1 MEKTFIFAGFGGQG
15 MLLIGKFMAM
25 ACMLDGKHV
34 SWLPSYGPEMRGGTA
49 NCSVIVSDE
58 PVASPLVDKAD
69 VIVAMNRPSL
79 DKFEDHVKPGGV
91 LVINS
96 SIIDRKAVRD
106 DIQVVYCDA
115 NAIAESIGN
124 PKGANVAI
132 LGAVLEKVPVTT
144 VEQMTE
150 AIRIAGNV
158 NGKTIRQLPVV
169 TEVAALYRRKLFLG
183 TEDGQVLDA
192 KSWLRV
198 EWNRSGLPLNRSNE
212 ACGVKNAATRK
223 YLTADWLWYWPP
235 GEAVE
240 KMAAYC
246 TQHGK
251 PTNRPYFSLDG
262 KSPITA
268 KDWDDLRAVWH
279 HKNGITNVWSRPP
292 LADAE
297 RLKGTMERSAPRTY
311 KPTQQSAAHLN
322 QKPLDLML
330 MQVEAT
336 TNEGDVVW
344 EPFGGLASASVASA
358 LLGRN
363 AYVAEVDPTFVEL
376 ASTRLSEADA
386 HFREYGVYRKE

>member
-150 AIRIAGNV
+150 AIRTVKKRIRFAG
-158 NGKTIRQLPVV
+158 
-169 TEVAALYRRKLFLG
+169 
-183 TEDGQVLDA
+183 
-192 KSWLRV
+192 
-198 EWNRSGLPLNRSNE
+198 WNKDE
-212 ACGVKNAATRK
+212 
-223 YLTADWLWYWPP
+223 
-235 GEAVE
+235 
-240 KMAAYC
+240 
-246 TQHGK
+246 
-251 PTNRPYFSLDG
+251 RPES
-262 KSPITA
+262 K
-268 KDWDDLRAVWH
+268 R
-279 HKNGITNVWSRPP
+279 
-292 LADAE
+292 
-297 RLKGTMERSAPRTY
+297 Y
-311 KPTQQSAAHLN
+311 KPY
-322 QKPLDLML
+322 K
-330 MQVEAT
+330 
-336 TNEGDVVW
+336 
-344 EPFGGLASASVASA
+344 
-358 LLGRN
+358 LGRN
-363 AYVAEVDPTFVEL
+363 QYGCVICRWYHILEL
-376 ASTRLSEADA
+376 ELDGET
-386 HFREYGVYRKE
+386 YGVYFPPYERPAFEAATGLKAE